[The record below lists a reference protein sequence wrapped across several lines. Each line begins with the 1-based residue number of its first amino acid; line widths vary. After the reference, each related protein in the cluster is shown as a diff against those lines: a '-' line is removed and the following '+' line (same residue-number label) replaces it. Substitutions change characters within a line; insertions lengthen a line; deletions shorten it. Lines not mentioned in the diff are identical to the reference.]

1 MKAVRYYVV
10 YEIWKDGDVTGKAT
24 SEMVMKRKIR
34 ERKDIE
40 DMEAAIEK
48 DKRIPEGSN
57 AVIVNY
63 ILMDDEVEVDVKS
76 EAEEMFKE
84 LGYTEVK
91 EMRRNNGELWGI
103 EYFHGREDISISF
116 DLVGKEFCVANAE
129 SDAMYF
135 SMGELKAINKKC
147 EELGWM

>member
-10 YEIWKDGDVTGKAT
+10 YELWRDGEVVGKGCCEAAL
-24 SEMVMKRKIR
+24 KRKIS
-34 ERKDIE
+34 EMKDIE
-40 DMEAAIEK
+40 DMEAAILK
-48 DKRIPEGSN
+48 DKEIPEGVN

-63 ILMDDEVEVDVKS
+63 ILMDDEVEVEVRS

-147 EELGWM
+147 EEMGWM

>member
-1 MKAVRYYVV
+1 MVSYKYYVV
-10 YEIWKDGDVTGKAT
+10 YEVYKEGVSLGKGCGEVSVKA
-24 SEMVMKRKIR
+24 KIR
-34 ERKDIE
+34 RRKDIE

-48 DKRIPEGSN
+48 EKGVVEGSS

-63 ILMDDEVEVDVKS
+63 ILMDDEVEIEAKS

-135 SMGELKAINKKC
+135 SMGELRAINKKC
-147 EELGWM
+147 EEMGWM